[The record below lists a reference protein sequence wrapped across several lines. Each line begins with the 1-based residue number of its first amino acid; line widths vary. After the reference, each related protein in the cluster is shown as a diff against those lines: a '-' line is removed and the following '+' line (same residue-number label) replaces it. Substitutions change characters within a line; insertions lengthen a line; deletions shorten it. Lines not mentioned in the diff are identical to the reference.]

1 MAEFGNLNYPSKEIV
16 SEKDNIVIKK
26 HIDGYEGGRTLDTT
40 GYGLTVIKAGH
51 VVIVE
56 TATKKFKPMP
66 LNTAKDAYATLPT
79 GHTYA
84 GIVVATVT
92 TDRPFVGILTN
103 GTINPKAAPFKYDS
117 ILTDLKTACPQI
129 EFRED

>member
-1 MAEFGNLNYPSKEIV
+1 MAVLGNLTYPSKEV
-16 SEKDNIVIKK
+16 VTETDNIVIKK
-26 HIDGYEGGRTLDTT
+26 YIDGYEGGRTLDMT
-40 GYGLTVIKAGH
+40 GYGLSVIKAGH

-66 LNTAKDAYATLPT
+66 LNEANDAYATLPT

-84 GIVVATVT
+84 GIVVATVP

-103 GTINPKAAPFKYDS
+103 GTINPKAAPFKYDT
-117 ILTDLKTACPQI
+117 ILAALKTALPQI

>member
-1 MAEFGNLNYPSKEIV
+1 MAEFGTLNNQSKEIIT
-16 SEKDNIVIKK
+16 SNDNIVVKK
-26 HIDGYEGGRTLDTT
+26 YIDGYEGGRTLDTT
-40 GYGLTVIKAGH
+40 GYLLTVIKAGH

-66 LNTAKDAYATLPT
+66 INAGKTAYDTLPAS
-79 GHTYA
+79 HTYA
-84 GIVVATVT
+84 GIVVATVP

-103 GTINPKAAPFKYDS
+103 GTINPKAAPFAYDS
-117 ILTDLKTACPQI
+117 ILTALKTACPQI